1 VFDEIPQ
8 RPSSMPRGQ
17 GSSSRSSGLRAT
29 AARPSMESRKLLLE
43 NTFAVKEVFSNNE
56 ATSWAVQE
64 LKRRG
69 LKRLFKP
76 VASTAYERL
85 VREFYTHLRIDD
97 DQPDSLFSSIDG
109 RDVEVTI
116 RVIAAALKCSHE
128 PPESDIPW
136 IDCPSMLTL
145 EDIVSDMCEGQY
157 ADDRRN
163 AASKTKIPRNLLFI
177 DMVLYRNVCPLGH
190 KTQRRDLF
198 LSALYSFHRGFWC
211 SIPEIIWRQI
221 QKFCEGVHHRGAE
234 HTKTWGLPF
243 PFLITHILRK
253 MGIKGTSADG
263 PITESPHFGS
273 IQWRQ
278 SLSHMPR
285 AAPQPEPEPEPAP
298 VPEPMDIPEMAA
310 EPEIE
315 AEQEQPEEQLEE
327 YEEGITIRRSDLL
340 HFQDT
345 LVDIRSQIRDVRFH
359 FADLQRDVRQDRL
372 EVQEMFRAIMERL
385 PPAAGPHAP
394 PPAP

>member
-1 VFDEIPQ
+1 VLDKLPQ
-8 RPSSMPRGQ
+8 RTSIMPRGQ
-17 GSSSRSSGLRAT
+17 GSSSRPAGSRAT
-29 AARPSMESRKLLLE
+29 AAQPSMESRKLLLE
-43 NTFAVKEVFSNNE
+43 NTFAVKEVFSNDE
-56 ATSWAVQE
+56 ATSWAVRE

-85 VREFYTHLRIDD
+85 VREFYTHLRTDS

-109 RDVEVTI
+109 KDVEVT
-116 RVIAAALKCSHE
+116 VGDIAAALKCSHE
-128 PPESDIPW
+128 PPESDVPW
-136 IDCPSMLTL
+136 LECPSMLSL
-145 EDIVSDMCEGQY
+145 EDVVSDMCEGQY

-273 IQWRQ
+273 VQWRQ
-278 SLSHMPR
+278 SISHMPR
-285 AAPQPEPEPEPAP
+285 AAPQPAPE
-298 VPEPMDIPEMAA
+298 PEPMDIPEMAA
-310 EPEIE
+310 EPERE
-315 AEQEQPEEQLEE
+315 AEPEEQTEEYDEE
-327 YEEGITIRRSDLL
+327 YEEGILITRSDLL
-340 HFQDT
+340 YFQEN
-345 LVDIRSQIRDVRFH
+345 LVDIRSQIKDMQAQ
-359 FADLQRDVRQDRL
+359 FADFQRDARQDRL
-372 EVQEMFRAIMERL
+372 EVQETLRAIMERL
-385 PPAAGPHAP
+385 PPAAGPSAA